1 MALPTPSLFSFFPGE
16 YIKCFAW
23 YLAYHEGLWQH
34 QCTTKAIIFQ
44 IWRKCNW
51 KWEGCQRIA
60 RCRESKWRSDERAI
74 WQEVQRKNRLSG
86 STGWNKMANFK
97 QNNYSCWS
105 PLTDYILVFK
115 SGINKVKSA
124 LDISNPRWCARS
136 YRISFLVMQVE
147 KKKKSRKSV
156 NLFSSLAWKVT
167 FIKILKLCWR

>member
-147 KKKKSRKSV
+147 KKKKVENQWICSLVLLEKW
-156 NLFSSLAWKVT
+156 LSSKY
-167 FIKILKLCWR
+167 